1 MSLPTRRSAHRSLPF
16 IPYLRRSPTGLVGLL
31 LMLLVGM
38 AALAAPLIAPHDP
51 LAQDIMRRLTP
62 PAWQTHDWTWPL
74 GTDGLGRD
82 LLSRILYGSRVSL
95 LIGVSVVFI
104 SSAIGV
110 LLGLIAGYY
119 GKGIDMVIMRFT
131 DVQLAMP
138 ATVLYLAIIAVF
150 GPGLRNLVLA
160 LGLTGWVEYA
170 RLVYGLVL
178 TIKGRQFIE
187 AAGALGARDGRIV
200 VRHLLPNLVSSIIV
214 MSSLQLGRKI
224 LEAAGLSFLGL
235 GVQPPTPDW
244 GVMVA
249 EGLESIERAWWVSTF
264 PGLAILLLVLGT
276 NTFGDWLRD
285 YLDPQA
291 RRRR

>member
-1 MSLPTRRSAHRSLPF
+1 LQF
-16 IPYLRRSPTGLVGLL
+16 IPYLRRSPTGFVGLL
-31 LMLLVGM
+31 LMLLVG
-38 AALAAPLIAPHDP
+38 AVALAAPLIAPHDP
-51 LAQDIMRRLTP
+51 ITQDIMRRLTP

-82 LLSRILYGSRVSL
+82 MLSRILYGSRVSL
-95 LIGVSVVFI
+95 LIGVSVVLI

-200 VRHLLPNLVSSIIV
+200 FRHLLPNLASSIIV

-224 LEAAGLSFLGL
+224 IEAAGLSFLGL

-291 RRRR
+291 RRQR